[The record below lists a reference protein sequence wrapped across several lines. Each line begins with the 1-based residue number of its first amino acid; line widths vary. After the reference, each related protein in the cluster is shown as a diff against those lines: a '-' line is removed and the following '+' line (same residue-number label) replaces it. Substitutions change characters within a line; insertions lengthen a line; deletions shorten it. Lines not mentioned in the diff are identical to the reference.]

1 MKRCGKKLVEF
12 DRYGHQ
18 VGVHFKGSGTYNT
31 KLGAIMTLAT
41 YTLVLINM
49 VSLLIAFFDSS
60 KQVENSQVKKVDS
73 FYSGPYTLGEES
85 YDVNLITTPALKP
98 ELGRFKVTQ
107 KFFDRQKDYD
117 VPLIDCKREKLEDM
131 VDYWVPRLGDS
142 FS

>member
-1 MKRCGKKLVEF
+1 MKRCGKKLVEL

-41 YTLVLINM
+41 YTLVLFNM
-49 VSLLIAFFDSS
+49 VSLIIAFADSS
-60 KQVENSQVKKVDS
+60 KQFENSNEYKVDA

-85 YDVNLITTPALKP
+85 FEVNLITIPALKP

-107 KFFDRQKDYD
+107 KFFDRQKD
-117 VPLIDCKREKLEDM
+117 
-131 VDYWVPRLGDS
+131 
-142 FS
+142 